1 MVGYVGK
8 NRLTRV
14 YALAIPRRRH
24 LRYFKEERKR
34 KEKGILRGDY
44 SRIMIVVSYDCSGPR
59 LILLSGPNLRNIR
72 LDSKISG
79 SIVLKRMYDIGN
91 SLIER
96 TSDGKYPFYLNTM
109 LRPLFNC
116 RINVRPNVRSSDQCR
131 LQSPTNG
138 DWFWATISSGEK
150 ERRGGGGRGRER
162 KKRKEKEKKGRRVK
176 GGRNERRTG

>member
-1 MVGYVGK
+1 MLVKTGWRVF
-8 NRLTRV
+8 TRWRFLEG
-14 YALAIPRRRH
+14 ATFDISKRRG
-24 LRYFKEERKR
+24 
-34 KEKGILRGDY
+34 KEKKKGFLRGDY